1 MDETGPE
8 VMTIEEAAKYLR
20 IPLSSLYRL
29 AQDGKV
35 PCQKIGRHW
44 RFHRQTLIQWMANES
59 MSFDKKKN
67 KSDHYDLT

>member
-1 MDETGPE
+1 MDESTPE

-35 PCQKIGRHW
+35 PCQKVGRHW
-44 RFHRQTLIQWMANES
+44 RFLRQSLAQWIANENL
-59 MSFDKKKN
+59 SFDEKKTKN
-67 KSDHYDLT
+67 TKMDFS